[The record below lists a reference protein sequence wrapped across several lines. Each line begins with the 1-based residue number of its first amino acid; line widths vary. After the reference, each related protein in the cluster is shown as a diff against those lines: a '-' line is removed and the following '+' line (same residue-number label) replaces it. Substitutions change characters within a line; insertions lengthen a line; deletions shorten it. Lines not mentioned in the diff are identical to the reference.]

1 MRLESEVAII
11 TGAAKGM
18 GASHAKRFIAE
29 GAKVVITD
37 VLTTEGEALAAELG
51 PNALFLPL
59 DVTNFAQ
66 LEEVVNKTESHFG
79 PVTILVNNAGVDF
92 PEVSIED
99 LQVAQYEKI
108 IAINQHGT
116 LYGMK
121 AVVPNMKKA
130 GHGAIVNISSLAGI
144 IAANQKIAYTASK
157 FAVRGMTKAAALEL
171 GVANIRV
178 NSVHPGFIE
187 TDMTRHLISPELE
200 QMFPL
205 KRAGRVDEVT
215 NLVLFLASGES
226 GYCTGTEF
234 IIDGGL
240 NAQ

>member
-1 MRLESEVAII
+1 MRLENEVAII

-66 LEEVVNKTESHFG
+66 WEEVVNKTESHFG

-92 PEVSIED
+92 SEVSIED

-226 GYCTGTEF
+226 SYCTGTEF

>member
-1 MRLESEVAII
+1 MRLENEVAII

-66 LEEVVNKTESHFG
+66 WEEVVNKTQSHFG

-226 GYCTGTEF
+226 SYCTGTEF

>member
-1 MRLESEVAII
+1 MRLENEVAII

-66 LEEVVNKTESHFG
+66 WEEVVNKTESHFG

-121 AVVPNMKKA
+121 AVVPNMKKE

-226 GYCTGTEF
+226 SYCTGTEF

>member
-1 MRLESEVAII
+1 MRLENEVAII

-66 LEEVVNKTESHFG
+66 WEEVVNKTESHFG

-226 GYCTGTEF
+226 SYCTGTEF